1 MVTIMVYRWIWL
13 NKLKVRALVLG
24 GKGTL
29 IGLIR
34 QRVKKKK
41 YTTEAVLLL
50 AHFSRVAV
58 GRRCG

>member
-34 QRVKKKK
+34 QRVKKK

-58 GRRCG
+58 GRRRG